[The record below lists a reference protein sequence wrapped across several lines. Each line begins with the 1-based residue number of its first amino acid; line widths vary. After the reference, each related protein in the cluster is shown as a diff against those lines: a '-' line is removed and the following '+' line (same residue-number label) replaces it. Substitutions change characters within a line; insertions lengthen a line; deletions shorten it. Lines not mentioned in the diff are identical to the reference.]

1 MIVIYPNVAHILLI
15 IGIIYAVMFCVVGI
29 YQSMEVYDRA
39 GMVKFRRSIL
49 WPFYFI
55 ALFVDFEIKG

>member
-1 MIVIYPNVAHILLI
+1 MIVIYPNIYHILMVIAI
-15 IGIIYAVMFCVVGI
+15 IWMVMFGIVGI
-29 YQSMEVYDRA
+29 YQWSEVYSTA

-55 ALFVDFEIKG
+55 ALFVDFEID